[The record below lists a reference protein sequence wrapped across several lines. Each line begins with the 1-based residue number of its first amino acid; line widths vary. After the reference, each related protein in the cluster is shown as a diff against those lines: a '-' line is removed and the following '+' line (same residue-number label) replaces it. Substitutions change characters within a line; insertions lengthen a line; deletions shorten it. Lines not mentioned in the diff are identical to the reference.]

1 MNTFDDTIIA
11 PATIPGTGAICVL
24 RVSGPDALA
33 ISSAVL
39 GVDLSQ
45 QKGYTMKFARIYA
58 GGVGAL
64 GAGAPAAGAQVAGG
78 AGSASG
84 AGGAGSASG
93 ALLDEVVASVFRA
106 PHSYTGED
114 SVEIS
119 CHSSSYIVGRVLDLF
134 VAAGARLAEAGEFT
148 RRAFVNGKMDLTQ
161 AESVADLIAS
171 TSAAEHSVAMKQLK
185 GGISSELDGLR
196 ADLLKVNSLLTLELD
211 FSEEDVEFA
220 SRGELVDLCSRAIDH
235 ISGLVDSYSL
245 GNAIKE
251 GVPVAIAGATN
262 AGKSSLLNA
271 LLDHDRAIVSSIEGT
286 TRDTIEETMVVDGIK
301 FRFIDTAGLR
311 SEVSDEIERI
321 GIDRSHAAIKDAAIV
336 LCVADGTLGVDVVTE
351 QFSAVGELVGA
362 DQKVFY
368 IVNKCDLPGAEYKS
382 NVPDIIRVSA
392 KTGFGIAD
400 LKSALAAY
408 EKDRMASSESAVLL
422 TNKRHKVA
430 LEAAR
435 DALVRVREGLDI
447 SAPTDIVAEDLRD
460 ALYHLGTING
470 EITTSE
476 TLINIFSHFCI
487 GK

>member
-39 GVDLSQ
+39 GVNLSA

-58 GGVGAL
+58 DG
-64 GAGAPAAGAQVAGG
+64 AAGSDCAQGT
-78 AGSASG
+78 
-84 AGGAGSASG
+84 
-93 ALLDEVVASVFRA
+93 LLDEVVASVFRA

-211 FSEEDVEFA
+211 FSEEEVEFA
-220 SRGELVDLCSRAIDH
+220 SRGELVSLCNRAIDH
-235 ISGLVDSYSL
+235 IGGLVDSYSL

-251 GVPVAIAGATN
+251 GVSVAIAGATN

-311 SEVSDEIERI
+311 ADVSDEIERI
-321 GIDRSHAAIKDAAIV
+321 GIDRSHAAIKDAAVV
-336 LCVADGTLGVDVVTE
+336 LCVADVALGPDVVRE
-351 QFSAVGELVGA
+351 QFVAMTELVKPEQA
-362 DQKVFY
+362 LFY

-382 NVPDIIRVSA
+382 KVPDIIRVSA

-408 EKDRMASSESAVLL
+408 EKDRMASSESAILL

-435 DALVRVREGLDI
+435 DALVRVREGLGI
-447 SAPTDIVAEDLRD
+447 APTDIVAEDLRD
-460 ALYHLGTING
+460 ALYHLGTVNG
-470 EITTSE
+470 QITTTE

>member
-45 QKGYTMKFARIYA
+45 QKGYTMKFARVYA
-58 GGVGAL
+58 GEAGAL
-64 GAGAPAAGAQVAGG
+64 GAGASVAGG
-78 AGSASG
+78 D
-84 AGGAGSASG
+84 GSASG

-211 FSEEDVEFA
+211 FSEEEVEFA

-311 SEVSDEIERI
+311 ADVSDEIERI
-321 GIDRSHAAIKDAAIV
+321 GIDRSHAAIKDAAVV
-336 LCVADGTLGVDVVTE
+336 LCVADVALGVDVVSE

-368 IVNKCDLPGAEYKS
+368 IVNKCDLAASEGGHGASALDSYFTS
-382 NVPDIIRVSA
+382 ALRVSA
-392 KTGFGIAD
+392 KTGLGIAE

-408 EKDRMASSESAVLL
+408 EKDQMASSESAVLL

-435 DALVRVREGLDI
+435 DALIRVREGLGI
-447 SAPTDIVAEDLRD
+447 APTDIVAEDLRD

-470 EITTSE
+470 EITTTE

>member
-33 ISSAVL
+33 ISSVVL

-58 GGVGAL
+58 GGD
-64 GAGAPAAGAQVAGG
+64 
-78 AGSASG
+78 
-84 AGGAGSASG
+84 
-93 ALLDEVVASVFRA
+93 LLDEVVASVFRA

-185 GGISSELDGLR
+185 GGISSELDALR

-211 FSEEDVEFA
+211 FSEEEVEFA

-311 SEVSDEIERI
+311 ADVSDEIERI
-321 GIDRSHAAIKDAAIV
+321 GIDRSHAAIKDAAVV
-336 LCVADGTLGVDVVTE
+336 LCVADVALGVDVVSE

-435 DALVRVREGLDI
+435 DALVRVREGLGI
-447 SAPTDIVAEDLRD
+447 APTDIVAEDLRD

>member
-45 QKGYTMKFARIYA
+45 QKGYTMKFARVYA
-58 GGVGAL
+58 GE
-64 GAGAPAAGAQVAGG
+64 
-78 AGSASG
+78 
-84 AGGAGSASG
+84 

-211 FSEEDVEFA
+211 FSEEEVEFA

-311 SEVSDEIERI
+311 SDVSDEIERI
-321 GIDRSHAAIKDAAIV
+321 GIDRSHAAIKDAAVV
-336 LCVADGTLGVDVVTE
+336 LCVADGTLGVDVVSE

-368 IVNKCDLPGAEYKS
+368 IVNKCDLGASEGGHGASALDSYFTS
-382 NVPDIIRVSA
+382 ALRVSA
-392 KTGFGIAD
+392 KTGLGIAE
-400 LKSALAAY
+400 LKSALAVY
-408 EKDRMASSESAVLL
+408 EKDQMTSSESAVLL

-430 LEAAR
+430 LETAR
-435 DALVRVREGLDI
+435 EALIRVREGLGGSDAAFGSGSGSGSGSAFVAPTFQ